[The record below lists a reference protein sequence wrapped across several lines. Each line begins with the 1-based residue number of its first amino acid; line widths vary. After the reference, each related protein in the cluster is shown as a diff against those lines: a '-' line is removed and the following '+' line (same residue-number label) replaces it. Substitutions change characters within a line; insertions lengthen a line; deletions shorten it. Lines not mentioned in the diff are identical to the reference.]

1 MPMQEN
7 KYTNRRLRTSYVST
21 IMSISLVLF
30 MLGMLAVIILHA
42 RKLSDYVKENIELSI
57 FLNNNVK
64 DVDIAKLQKELDA
77 SKFVKSTQYVTI
89 EEAAKKLEKD
99 LGEDFVNFLGYNPL
113 FPSID
118 VHLYAQYANPDS
130 IRLIETKISDNKVIK
145 EIHYEKSLVDL
156 VNENLKMI
164 SLIILVFSGLLSVI
178 AIALINNT
186 IRLSLYSKRFL
197 IRSMQLVGATQSFI
211 RKPFLLKGMLHGFYG
226 AIIAN
231 LLLAG
236 ILYIGQRQIPEL
248 FEIQDIKLFAQLFL
262 AVILLGIIISFVSTY
277 MAVRKY
283 IRLKLDDLYY

>member
-1 MPMQEN
+1 MQEN
-7 KYTNRRLRTSYVST
+7 KYTNRRLKTSYLST

-30 MLGMLAVIILHA
+30 MLGLLAIIILHA
-42 RKLSDYVKENIELSI
+42 HKLSNFVKENIELSV
-57 FLNNNVK
+57 FLNENVK
-64 DVDIAKLQKELDA
+64 DVEIAQIQKELDA

-118 VHLYAQYANPDS
+118 VHLHAQYANPDS
-130 IRLIETKISDNKVIK
+130 IRLIESRISNNKMIK

-211 RKPFLLKGMLHGFYG
+211 RKPFLLKGMVHGFYG
-226 AIIAN
+226 ALIAN

-236 ILYIGQRQIPEL
+236 VLYIAQRQIPEF

-262 AVILLGIIISFVSTY
+262 AVVLLGILISLVSTY